1 MRRLESASAAAA
13 IARSARAL
21 DADRYPRHASDL
33 PGQQHAKAVKT
44 GKPLIGGP
52 FKLLDQDGKEFTE
65 ANLLGQWSLLYFG
78 FTNCPDICPEELDK
92 MSDVVDVLD
101 KKYGPVARPIFVSCD
116 PARDSVAAV
125 KKYVAGS
132 SPLDARCRLRASL

>member
-1 MRRLESASAAAA
+1 MVL
-13 IARSARAL
+13 IRSPCLFARA
-21 DADRYPRHASDL
+21 S

-44 GKPLIGGP
+44 GKPSIGGP

-65 ANLLGQWSLLYFG
+65 KDLRGGWSLLYFG

-92 MSDVVDVLD
+92 MSDVVDVID

-132 SPLDARCRLRASL
+132 SLLWSLSVTLSRHLLNLRLSI

>member
-1 MRRLESASAAAA
+1 MPLTSSRPGPLS
-13 IARSARAL
+13 RST
-21 DADRYPRHASDL
+21 
-33 PGQQHAKAVKT
+33 GVQHAKAVKT

-52 FKLLDQDGKEFTE
+52 FTLLDQDGNDFTE
-65 ANLLGQWSLLYFG
+65 QSLRGQWSLLYFG

-125 KKYVAGS
+125 KKYVAGP
-132 SPLDARCRLRASL
+132 SPLLSPRLRTPEH